1 MSEIVAVIDDAHSE
15 DLDSMVKALNEHGVE
30 VSKVN
35 RSEGVIE
42 GLVDSSKV
50 KEIDDL
56 PGVDYVRTVFT
67 YAANYPPGDPRDRD
81 GT

>member
-15 DLDSMVKALNEHGVE
+15 DLDSMVKTLNDHGVE
-30 VSKVN
+30 VSNIN

-42 GLVDSSKV
+42 GLVDSAKV